1 MKTTRLLFLCTIVSF
16 TIISMIQA
24 QNDRV
29 LIFTKTKGFR
39 HQSIEKGRAVIAS
52 LLLDQNIQIDSTE
65 NAEKFTLNNLKKY
78 KALIFLNTTG
88 DLFDD
93 NQQKAL
99 INYIEQGGGFVGI
112 HASTDAE
119 YEWPWYG
126 KMAGGY
132 FESHPEQQEAVIRV
146 IDKNH
151 ASTEML
157 PDKWTRFDEWY
168 NFKNVNPDIKVLAKL
183 DETSYEGGSMNNDHP
198 IVWYHEF
205 DGGRVFYTGF
215 GHTDETFDEPLFR
228 QHVMGGIK
236 YAMGK

>member
-1 MKTTRLLFLCTIVSF
+1 MKTTRLLFLCTIISF

-24 QNDRV
+24 QNDKV

-65 NAEKFTLNNLKKY
+65 NAEKFTFNNLKKY

-99 INYIEQGGGFVGI
+99 IKYIEQGGGFVGI

-151 ASTEML
+151 PSTEML
-157 PDKWTRFDEWY
+157 PDELRKESEDLPFLKKWKDQLPEKVVY
-168 NFKNVNPDIKVLAKL
+168 NGKP
-183 DETSYEGGSMNNDHP
+183 
-198 IVWYHEF
+198 
-205 DGGRVFYTGF
+205 
-215 GHTDETFDEPLFR
+215 FR
-228 QHVMGGIK
+228 LNH
-236 YAMGK
+236 

>member
-99 INYIEQGGGFVGI
+99 IKYIEQGGGFVGI